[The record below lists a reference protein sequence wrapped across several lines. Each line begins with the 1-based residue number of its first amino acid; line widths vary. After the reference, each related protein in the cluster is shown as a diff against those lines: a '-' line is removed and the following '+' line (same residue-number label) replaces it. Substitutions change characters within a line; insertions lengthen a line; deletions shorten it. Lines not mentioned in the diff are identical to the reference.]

1 MMFTVLIAI
10 CFAFANT
17 LWRPYIYTTMMVVL
31 ALFGFINGYVTS
43 RTLKFFGTTDWN
55 FSATISAFALP
66 LFITGLMGFEM
77 FFAWVSNSPSK
88 YSFGKTL
95 MRTIGWYLLNG
106 VMCYIGAYRGY
117 IQPATPPSSAI
128 GKVPRPIPDQPY
140 CMSIVVIA
148 PILGFIQ
155 YAGMYAEFN
164 YLLDSIF
171 RSHMYAMFGFLLL
184 NFLMQAVIISLLS
197 IL

>member
-1 MMFTVLIAI
+1 MPREDDPEQRGLQSKKKKEIEAEDVAWKKVHADVFRTPQFPNILACFIGAGAQLIAMMFTVLIAI

-77 FFAWVSNSPSK
+77 FFAWISNSPSK

-95 MRTIGWYLLNG
+95 LRTIGWYLLNG

-117 IQPATPPSSAI
+117 I
-128 GKVPRPIPDQPY
+128 
-140 CMSIVVIA
+140 
-148 PILGFIQ
+148 
-155 YAGMYAEFN
+155 
-164 YLLDSIF
+164 
-171 RSHMYAMFGFLLL
+171 
-184 NFLMQAVIISLLS
+184 
-197 IL
+197 